1 MGKTSFQPSVS
12 SERREP
18 LIRGLW
24 RVTAG
29 FMSLFIS
36 QLELGEMGFQES
48 GVENERFL
56 AGSEGTLRMRQTGA
70 YRTDAMGQ
78 VPRRASHP

>member
-1 MGKTSFQPSVS
+1 MGKTSFQRSVS
-12 SERREP
+12 SKRREP

-56 AGSEGTLRMRQTGA
+56 AGSERMRQTGA
-70 YRTDAMGQ
+70 YSTGAMGQ